1 MDQSERLYQ
10 ELLDL
15 LARQKQIELEENAMV
30 KAMAGQVLEAVAME
44 RLLDPNDLR
53 LVGLH
58 AIIDAT
64 RKELAGRWKL
74 YRSSV
79 NEAESRLRA
88 LTGPVI
94 QKYAEE
100 IGKIQADL
108 KIDREIL
115 RQDYQGFEKKWILTI
130 RTNERVVRQLR
141 DLCKK
146 TIVHLET
153 LHLRPISEIENEY
166 RHLRIDLDQIDPLHF
181 QEVIMDEQ
189 DYYRGGP
196 PPLGVGSN
204 YTGPLT
210 SMPMGPA
217 KPLSVGEPPI
227 APGGWITGKGK

>member
-1 MDQSERLYQ
+1 MDQSEKLYQ

-15 LARQKQIELEENAMV
+15 LARQKQIELEEEEMV
-30 KAMAGQVLEAVAME
+30 KSMASLVLEAVAME

-64 RKELAGRWKL
+64 RKELAGRWKK

-79 NEAESRLRA
+79 NEAEGRLRA

-94 QKYAEE
+94 QKHVEE

-115 RQDYQGFEKKWILTI
+115 RQDYQGFEKKWILTV

-153 LHLRPISEIENEY
+153 LYLRPISEIEGEY
-166 RHLRIDLDQIDPLHF
+166 HQLRTEIDQIDPLHF
-181 QEVIMDEQ
+181 EELIMSQE

-196 PPLGVGSN
+196 PPQGPGTN
-204 YTGPLT
+204 YSGPLT

-217 KPLSVGEPPI
+217 KPLSVKEGPFPSQ
-227 APGGWITGKGK
+227 WFKKGD